1 MIIYKFGGTSV
12 GNADRMKQ
20 VANIIGDEKQKI
32 IVLSAVGGT
41 TNKLVRLTGFFYT
54 QNHSEA
60 LEIIALLRDEYFGII
75 DNLLST
81 ATYREQATSFIN
93 GILDLLMAQE
103 GELFCDKNEKIILA
117 QGEIMSTTLF
127 YFYLLEINA
136 SATLISALDYMRI
149 DADGEPDTA
158 QIRKLINP
166 LLKEASDTHLIVTQG
181 YICRNP
187 EGEIDNLKRGGSDY
201 SATLVGQAMQAE
213 EVQIWTDID
222 GMHNNDPRVV
232 ENTFPV
238 DYLSFDEAAE
248 LAYFGAKILHP
259 ASVLPAREA
268 EIPVRLKN
276 TFDPAAFGTLISA
289 NSEPDKVKAIAAKD
303 GIIAINIIS
312 GRMLLA
318 FGFLRRVFEV
328 FENHR
333 LSIDMITTSE
343 VAVTLTIDHTN
354 NLKDLTDE
362 LNTLGTVLV
371 EDNMS
376 IVAVVGNGS
385 GGSSKVLSNITAA
398 LNGYSVRMVSFG
410 GSQNN
415 ISLLV
420 PTADKIAVLK
430 SLNTHIFK

>member
-12 GNADRMKQ
+12 GNAGRMKQ

-54 QNHSEA
+54 HKHA
-60 LEIIALLRDEYFGII
+60 KAVEIINLLRDEYTGII
-75 DNLLST
+75 NDLYST
-81 ATYREQATSFIN
+81 DTYKSKAFDFIE
-93 GILDLLMAQE
+93 GVLDLLLSQE
-103 GELFCDKNEKIILA
+103 GEQFNEQNEKLILA
-117 QGEIMSTTLF
+117 QGEIMSTNLF
-127 YFYLLEINA
+127 HFYLLETGE
-136 SATLISALDYMRI
+136 STSLIPALDYMRI

-158 QIRKLINP
+158 AIRRLIKP
-166 LLKEASDTHLIVTQG
+166 LLDNVSDTHLIVTQG
-181 YICRNP
+181 FICRNM
-187 EGEIDNLKRGGSDY
+187 EGQIDNLKRGGSDY
-201 SATLVGQAMQAE
+201 SATLVGQAINAK

-232 ENTFPV
+232 ENTYPI

-268 EIPVRLKN
+268 GIPVRLKN

-289 NSEPDKVKAIAAKD
+289 TSEADKVKAIAAKD

-328 FENHR
+328 FEKYR
-333 LSIDMITTSE
+333 TSIDMITTSE
-343 VAVTLTIDHTN
+343 VAVTLTIDDTCH
-354 NLKDLTDE
+354 LKELIAE
-362 LNTLGTVLV
+362 LNTLGTVMV
-371 EDNMS
+371 EDKMS
-376 IVAVVGNGS
+376 IVAVVGNGA
-385 GGSSKVLSNITAA
+385 GGSSKVLSKITEA

-410 GSQNN
+410 GSHNN

-420 PTADKIAVLK
+420 STADKISVLK
-430 SLNTHIFK
+430 SLNTHIF

>member
-54 QNHSEA
+54 QKHSEA

-81 ATYREQATSFIN
+81 TTYREKATGFIN
-93 GILDLLMAQE
+93 GILDLLMTQE
-103 GELFCDKNEKIILA
+103 GDQFNEKNEKIILA

-127 YFYLLEINA
+127 YFYLLEIKA

-149 DADGEPDTA
+149 DVDGEPDTA
-158 QIRKLINP
+158 KIRQLINP
-166 LLKEASDTHLIVTQG
+166 LLAAASDKHLIVTQG
-181 YICRNP
+181 YICRNVD
-187 EGEIDNLKRGGSDY
+187 GEIDNLKRGGSDY
-201 SATLVGQAMQAE
+201 SATLVGQAIKAE

-232 ENTFPV
+232 ENTYPV

-289 NSEPDKVKAIAAKD
+289 NSEHDKVKAIAAKD

-354 NLKDLTDE
+354 NLKELTDE

-385 GGSSKVLSNITAA
+385 GGSSKVLNKITAA

>member
-20 VANIIGDEKQKI
+20 VASIIGDEKQKI

-54 QNHSEA
+54 QKHDEA
-60 LEIIALLRDEYFGII
+60 VEIIELLRDEYYGII
-75 DNLLST
+75 NNLFSSDAYKKK
-81 ATYREQATSFIN
+81 ATHFVD
-93 GILDLLMAQE
+93 GILELLLAQE
-103 GELFCDKNEKIILA
+103 GEQFAEKNEKVILA
-117 QGEIMSTTLF
+117 QGEIMSTNLF
-127 YFYLLEINA
+127 HFYLLETGA
-136 SATLISALDYMRI
+136 SVALIPALDYMRI
-149 DADGEPDTA
+149 DADGEPDTVE
-158 QIRKLINP
+158 IRRLLNP
-166 LLKEASDTHLIVTQG
+166 LLEKDADKHLIITQG
-181 YICRNP
+181 YICRNLQ
-187 EGEIDNLKRGGSDY
+187 GEIDNLKRGGSDY
-201 SATLVGQAMQAE
+201 SATLVGQAMDAE

-232 ENTFPV
+232 ENTYPV

-328 FENHR
+328 FEKHR
-333 LSIDMITTSE
+333 TSIDMITTSE

-354 NLKDLTDE
+354 NLKELTDE
-362 LNTLGTVLV
+362 LNTLGTVMV

-376 IVAVVGNGS
+376 IVAVVGNGA
-385 GGSSKVLSNITAA
+385 GGSSKVLSKITAA

-415 ISLLV
+415 ISLLI
-420 PTADKIAVLK
+420 PTANKIAVLK

>member
-1 MIIYKFGGTSV
+1 
-12 GNADRMKQ
+12 
-20 VANIIGDEKQKI
+20 
-32 IVLSAVGGT
+32 
-41 TNKLVRLTGFFYT
+41 
-54 QNHSEA
+54 
-60 LEIIALLRDEYFGII
+60 LL
-75 DNLLST
+75 
-81 ATYREQATSFIN
+81 
-93 GILDLLMAQE
+93 
-103 GELFCDKNEKIILA
+103 DK
-117 QGEIMSTTLF
+117 
-127 YFYLLEINA
+127 
-136 SATLISALDYMRI
+136 
-149 DADGEPDTA
+149 
-158 QIRKLINP
+158 
-166 LLKEASDTHLIVTQG
+166 ASDKHLIVTQG
-181 YICRNP
+181 YICRNVQ
-187 EGEIDNLKRGGSDY
+187 GEIDNLKRGGSDY
-201 SATLVGQAMQAE
+201 SATLVGQAMNAE

-222 GMHNNDPRVV
+222 GMHNNDPRIV
-232 ENTFPV
+232 ENTYPV

-289 NSEPDKVKAIAAKD
+289 NSAPDKVKAIAAKD

-328 FENHR
+328 FEKHR
-333 LSIDMITTSE
+333 TSIDMITTSE

-354 NLKDLTDE
+354 NLQELTDE
-362 LNTLGTVLV
+362 LNTLGTVMV

-376 IVAVVGNGS
+376 IVAVVGNGA
-385 GGSSKVLSNITAA
+385 GGSSKVLSKITAA

-420 PTADKIAVLK
+420 PTANKIAVLK
-430 SLNTHIFK
+430 SLNTHIF

>member
-20 VANIIGDEKQKI
+20 VASIIGDEKQKI

-54 QNHSEA
+54 QKHDEA
-60 LEIIALLRDEYFGII
+60 VEIIELLRDEYYDII
-75 DNLLST
+75 NNLLST
-81 ATYREQATSFIN
+81 ETFRNQATLFIN
-93 GILDLLMAQE
+93 GILELLLAQE
-103 GELFCDKNEKIILA
+103 GGLFNEKIILA

-127 YFYLLEINA
+127 HFYLLETGE
-136 SATLISALDYMRI
+136 STTLISALDYMRI
-149 DADGEPDTA
+149 DADEEPDTDE
-158 QIRKLINP
+158 IRRLLKP
-166 LLKEASDTHLIVTQG
+166 LLEKASDKHLIVTQG
-181 YICRNP
+181 YICRNVQ
-187 EGEIDNLKRGGSDY
+187 GEIDNLKRGGSDY
-201 SATLVGQAMQAE
+201 SATLVGQAMDAE

-232 ENTFPV
+232 ENTYPI

-276 TFDPAAFGTLISA
+276 TFDPSAFGTLISA

-328 FENHR
+328 FEKHR
-333 LSIDMITTSE
+333 TSIDMITTSE

-354 NLKDLTDE
+354 NLKELTDE
-362 LNTLGTVLV
+362 LNTLGTVMV

-376 IVAVVGNGS
+376 IVAVVGNGA
-385 GGSSKVLSNITAA
+385 GGSSKVLSKITAA

-420 PTADKIAVLK
+420 PTANKVAVLK

>member
-20 VANIIGDEKQKI
+20 VASIIGDVKQKI

-54 QNHSEA
+54 HKHNEA
-60 LEIIALLRDEYFGII
+60 VEIIEVLREEYSGII
-75 DNLLST
+75 NNLFSTDNFKH
-81 ATYREQATSFIN
+81 QATVFIN
-93 GILDLLMAQE
+93 GILALLLAQE
-103 GELFCDKNEKIILA
+103 GDQFNEQNEKIILA
-117 QGEIMSTTLF
+117 QGEIMSTNLF
-127 YFYLLEINA
+127 HFYLLESGA
-136 SATLISALDYMRI
+136 SASIIPALDYMRI
-149 DADGEPDTA
+149 DADGEPDIA
-158 QIRKLINP
+158 EIRRLINP
-166 LLKEASDTHLIVTQG
+166 LLKKVSDKHLIVTQG
-181 YICRNP
+181 YICRNIH
-187 EGEIDNLKRGGSDY
+187 GQVDNLKRGGSDY
-201 SATLVGQAMQAE
+201 SATLVGQAMDAE

-232 ENTFPV
+232 ENTYPI

-289 NSEPDKVKAIAAKD
+289 TSEHDKVKAIAAKD

-328 FENHR
+328 FEKYR
-333 LSIDMITTSE
+333 TSIDMITTSE
-343 VAVTLTIDHTN
+343 VAVTLTIDDTCH
-354 NLKDLTDE
+354 LKELIAE
-362 LNTLGTVLV
+362 LNTLGTVMV
-371 EDNMS
+371 EDKMS
-376 IVAVVGNGS
+376 IVAVVGNGA
-385 GGSSKVLSNITAA
+385 GGSSKVLSKITAA

-410 GSQNN
+410 GSPNN

-430 SLNTHIFK
+430 SLNTHIF

>member
-20 VANIIGDEKQKI
+20 VANIISDEKQKI

-54 QNHSEA
+54 HKHVEA
-60 LEIIALLRDEYFGII
+60 VEIINLLREEYSGII
-75 DNLLST
+75 NDLFST
-81 ATYREQATSFIN
+81 GTYQKKATDFIE
-93 GILDLLMAQE
+93 GVLDLLLSQE
-103 GELFCDKNEKIILA
+103 GEQFNEQNEKLILA
-117 QGEIMSTTLF
+117 QGEIMSTNLF
-127 YFYLLEINA
+127 YLYLLETGA
-136 SATLISALDYMRI
+136 STSLIPALDYMRV
-149 DADGEPDTA
+149 DGDGEPDIA
-158 QIRKLINP
+158 AIARLLEP
-166 LLKEASDTHLIVTQG
+166 LLDKVSDKHLIVTQG
-181 YICRNP
+181 FICRNI
-187 EGEIDNLKRGGSDY
+187 EGQIDNLKRGGSDY
-201 SATLVGQAMQAE
+201 SATLVGQAINAK

-232 ENTFPV
+232 ENTYPI

-268 EIPVRLKN
+268 GIPVRLKN

-289 NSEPDKVKAIAAKD
+289 TSEPDKVKAIAAKD

-328 FENHR
+328 FEKYR
-333 LSIDMITTSE
+333 TSIDMITTSE
-343 VAVTLTIDHTN
+343 VAVTLTIDDTCH
-354 NLKDLTDE
+354 LKQLIAE
-362 LNTLGTVLV
+362 LNTLGTVMV
-371 EDNMS
+371 EDKMS
-376 IVAVVGNGS
+376 IVAVVGNGA
-385 GGSSKVLSNITAA
+385 GGSSKVLSKITEA

-410 GSQNN
+410 GSHNN

-420 PTADKIAVLK
+420 STSDKISVLK
-430 SLNTHIFK
+430 SLNTHIF